1 MAKFNNVLVKKVKED
16 LAYEEDQRY
25 LKKKHKIKN
34 KNVVVVE
41 KSSNLKFLIYTLRG
55 IIIAAILIAIVVLM
69 FIAITALCYPEPRFG
84 LQTVYLRGVEE
95 LRTYCHDPHIVAFL
109 NKIAE
114 MLRYNLS

>member
-34 KNVVVVE
+34 KNVVVE

-55 IIIAAILIAIVVLM
+55 IIIAALLIAIAVLM
-69 FIAITALCYPEPRFG
+69 FIAITALCYP
-84 LQTVYLRGVEE
+84 
-95 LRTYCHDPHIVAFL
+95 
-109 NKIAE
+109 
-114 MLRYNLS
+114 